1 MILKGSGCELMIP
14 DGELLPLKDIERS
27 IIKKYRKYLW
37 SPFMKAVRDYKLI
50 DEGDRIAV
58 AISGGKD
65 SLVMAMLF
73 KELHKHSAIP
83 FELKFIAMNPGFYE
97 QNKIQLLK
105 NCEHLEIPVEM
116 FETDIFE
123 VAGKIAG
130 DAPCY
135 MCAKMRRGAL
145 YGYAEKL
152 DCNKLALGHHYD
164 DVIETTMLNLLYAG
178 SIKTMMP
185 KLKSQN
191 HKKMQIIRPLFYVRE
206 EAIKK
211 YTRASGILAM
221 NCGCAVASGK
231 IATTRYEIKDLIES
245 LKEKNPNVEKSI
257 FKAMENIN
265 LDACIGWQKDGIKH
279 SFLDEY

>member
-1 MILKGSGCELMIP
+1 MKLSGKGCELMLP
-14 DGELLPLKDIERS
+14 DGDLLPLKEIERS

-37 SPFMKAVRDYKLI
+37 TPFMKAIRNYELI
-50 DEGDRIAV
+50 QKNDRIAV

-65 SLVMAMLF
+65 SLIMAMLF
-73 KELHKHSAIP
+73 KELHRHSAVP

-116 FETDIFE
+116 FDTNIFD
-123 VAGKIAG
+123 VAEKIAG

-145 YGYAEKL
+145 YGKAEEL
-152 DCNKLALGHHYD
+152 GCNKLALGHHFD

-191 HKKMQIIRPLFYVRE
+191 YGNIQIIRPLYYIRE
-206 EAIKK
+206 DDIKR

-221 NCGCAVASGK
+221 NCGCVVAAKK
-231 IATTRYEIKDLIES
+231 IASTRYEIKDLIEQ
-245 LKEKNPNVEKSI
+245 LKEQNPLVEKSI

-265 LDACIGWQKDGIKH
+265 LDASIAWQKNGEKF
-279 SFLDEY
+279 SFLDEF